1 MEKKI
6 TSAKVTKSKYYEF
19 SECHYLNLTLENVDG
34 IDPRSIVSVI
44 LNDDTE
50 NYGRDERV
58 RILEI
63 TNPDGKIIEDLKEI
77 NSNKDLRLF
86 LYTELKDGDVLG
98 D

>member
-1 MEKKI
+1 MKKKI
-6 TSAKVTKSKYYEF
+6 TSAKVTKSDYWEF
-19 SECHYLNLTLENVDG
+19 NECHYLDLTLENVDG
-34 IDPRSIVSVI
+34 IDSRSIVSVI

-50 NYGRDERV
+50 SYKRDERV

-63 TNPDGKIIEDLKEI
+63 TNPDGEIIEDLKEI

-86 LYTELKDGDVLG
+86 LYDELKYGDVLT